1 MKPERQ
7 PWPGIALR
15 KPVSLPP
22 VPAAKIDFVQS
33 AMIGR
38 MTPEDMAYMARA
50 LLSLS
55 DENAELK
62 ERVRALEMVVKAL
75 VARDGETR

>member
-7 PWPGIALR
+7 PWPGISIR

-38 MTPEDMAYMARA
+38 MKPEDMAYMARA

-62 ERVRALEMVVKAL
+62 ERVRALEMAVRDL
-75 VARDGETR
+75 VRGAG